1 MNTLTKSLLT
11 SAFAVTLVSSVQ
23 AEDAMTVYGKLN
35 ITAQSN
41 DVQGNSKTEIQSN
54 ASRFGVKGAVD
65 LGNNLE
71 AFYAIEYEVD
81 TGADTKDNFK
91 ARNQYVG
98 LKGSFG
104 LLSLGRNDTLL
115 KQSQGK
121 VDQFSDLS
129 GDLKNLF
136 KGENRMAQTATYMT
150 PAFSNVKFGV
160 TYVAEAD
167 ADQDYTYIN
176 GAGEPILKETDG
188 FSVAGMYGDA
198 SLKSTS
204 VYFAVAYDSEVKGYD
219 ILRATAQ
226 GKLAGLKIGGM
237 YQQQEK
243 SENGDP
249 NSGYLLSLAYDIDA
263 VTLKGQYQDMEDLG
277 SSWSVGADYKLA
289 RPTKLL
295 AFYTQR
301 GYDAKPKDDNYIGIG
316 ISHSF

>member
-1 MNTLTKSLLT
+1 ML
-11 SAFAVTLVSSVQ
+11 Q
-23 AEDAMTVYGKLN
+23 H
-35 ITAQSN
+35 QSN
-41 DVQGNSKTEIQSN
+41 EVQGDSKTEIQSN
-54 ASRFGVKGAVD
+54 ASRFGIKGGFD

-71 AFYAIEYEVD
+71 AFYVIEYEVD
-81 TGADTKDNFK
+81 TGADTKDNFE

-98 LKGSFG
+98 LKGRFG

-150 PAFSNVKFGV
+150 PAFNSFKFGV

-167 ADQDYTYIN
+167 ADQDYTDEN
-176 GAGEPILKETDG
+176 GAGEPIVVETDG

-226 GKLAGLKIGGM
+226 GKIAGLKIGGM
-237 YQQQEK
+237 FQQQEK

-249 NSGYLLSLAYDIDA
+249 NSGYLFSLAYDIDA
-263 VTLKGQYQDMEDLG
+263 VTLKGLYQDMEALG
-277 SSWSVGADYKLA
+277 SSWSSWRRL
-289 RPTKLL
+289 
-295 AFYTQR
+295 
-301 GYDAKPKDDNYIGIG
+301 
-316 ISHSF
+316 